1 MTTIKE
7 RKKRKRRLGLLLL
20 VAIVGLVAVFGA
32 ATLFLGSKET
42 AILVSVEPVDRAT
55 IVQTVSA
62 IGRLQPEYQVKISS
76 EASGEI
82 MYLGVRDGDT
92 VRTGQLL
99 VRIQPDILQ
108 TQVEQFTASAQASK
122 LIIDANKAEV
132 DRTEADLRRVSE
144 LYKKDFASRE
154 EFDRATAAFQSA
166 TSRYLSSKSDY
177 IRSQGALKQTKATAS
192 RTTILSP
199 MDGVVTTLAVQRGE
213 KVVGT
218 AQMQGTEILR
228 ISNLDVMN
236 AWVDVDEN
244 DVALISLG
252 DTVRVRVDALRDRT
266 FNGIV
271 YEIGNSARVSAQ
283 GTQEEVV
290 NFQVRIRLL
299 DRDAKM
305 RPGMSCN
312 VDIETETR
320 RNVLAVPIQAV
331 TVRQDAER
339 KSDVQQGPIL
349 ERRGSRRDSAEKVQ
363 NIVWTTD
370 GRTVR
375 AANVET
381 GISDQG
387 KIEILK
393 GVKQGD
399 NVVVGPYQAV
409 SKLLGPGSAIK
420 VETAEARKDRFRSMR
435 QQ

>member
-1 MTTIKE
+1 MTTLKE
-7 RKKRKRRLGLLLL
+7 RKQRKRRLVWLLMAAVL
-20 VAIVGLVAVFGA
+20 GLVVVFGA
-32 ATLFLGSKET
+32 ASYFLGSKDT
-42 AILVSVEPVDRAT
+42 AILVSVEEVDRAT

-62 IGRLQPEYQVKISS
+62 IGRIQPEYQVKISS

-82 MYLGVRDGDT
+82 IYLGVRDGDT
-92 VRTGQLL
+92 VRAGQLL

-108 TQVEQFTASAQASK
+108 TQVEQFAASAQASK

-132 DRTEADLRRVSE
+132 DRTEAELRRVTE

-154 EFDRATAAFQSA
+154 ELDRATAAFQSA

-177 IRSQGALKQTKATAS
+177 VRSQGALKQTQASAS

-199 MDGVVTTLAVQRGE
+199 MDGVVTSLSVQRGE

-244 DVALISLG
+244 DVALISIG
-252 DTVRVRVDALRDRT
+252 DTVRVRVDALRDRVY
-266 FNGIV
+266 NGIV

-299 DRDAKM
+299 DRDAQM

-320 RNVLAVPIQAV
+320 RNVLAVPIQSV
-331 TVRQDAER
+331 TVPQESD
-339 KSDVQQGPIL
+339 KKTDVQQGPLL
-349 ERRGSRRDSAEKVQ
+349 ERRGTRRDSTAAQ
-363 NIVWTTD
+363 RNIVWVTD

-375 AANVET
+375 AVPVET

-387 KIEILK
+387 KIEILNGLK
-393 GVKQGD
+393 EGD
-399 NVVVGPYQAV
+399 TVVVGPYQAI
-409 SKLLGPGSAIK
+409 SKLLTPGAAIK
-420 VETAEARKDRFRSMR
+420 IESAEARKERFRSMR